1 MAKKDINTI
10 RRDNKINKDKPD
22 NSVKWVVWLF
32 LVLVFLVWSFQ
43 YGKSTFS
50 TIFLSLGQHNQIIK
64 IQQTPVEQAISHIS
78 LTSSFK
84 IVEIN
89 SDKNLYMNIQLSN
102 QHDKPIKD
110 FEIQCISDFK
120 TPHMQ
125 KLKVTI
131 LQTIEPSATLT
142 LVDYNFGSINDNPQS
157 INCSVTDLVL
167 N

>member
-22 NSVKWVVWLF
+22 NSVKWIIWLF
-32 LVLVFLVWSFQ
+32 LILVFLVWSFQ

-50 TIFLSLGQHNQIIK
+50 AVFLSLGQHNQIIK
-64 IQQTPVEQAISHIS
+64 IQQTPVEVALSYIS

-89 SDKNLYMNIQLSN
+89 SEKNLYMNIQLSN
-102 QHDKPIKD
+102 RHDKPIKD
-110 FEIQCISDFK
+110 FEIQCISDFS
-120 TPHMQ
+120 TNNVQ

-131 LQTIEPSATLT
+131 FENVAPHST
-142 LVDYNFGSINDNPQS
+142 LVLKDYNFGALNDTPKYV
-157 INCSVTDLVL
+157 NCSVTDVVL